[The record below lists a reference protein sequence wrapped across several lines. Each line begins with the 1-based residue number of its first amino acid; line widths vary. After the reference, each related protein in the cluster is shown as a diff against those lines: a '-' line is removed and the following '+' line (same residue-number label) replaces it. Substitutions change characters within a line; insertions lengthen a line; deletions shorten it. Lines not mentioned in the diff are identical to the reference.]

1 MSAPRR
7 RTPEVLAPAGDLAAL
22 KAALAAG
29 ADAVYF
35 GLQEGFNAR
44 ARTGNF
50 ALADLAATV
59 ARIHRAGAKAH
70 LAVNTLVFE
79 AELAF
84 VETVVR
90 RAAECGVDALIVQDP
105 AVAVL
110 ARAICPALAVHAS
123 TQMTISSAEGAAFA
137 ASLGAV
143 RVVVPRELSVAEIR
157 RFAE

>member
-1 MSAPRR
+1 MGKSSSRTRSNGPELRQPRAAPRPTTASDAGAEMLASGAMAASR
-7 RTPEVLAPAGDLAAL
+7 SKPEVLAPAGDLDAL

-79 AELAF
+79 PELGH
-84 VETVVR
+84 VETIVR
-90 RAAECGVDALIVQDP
+90 RAAECGVDALILQDP

-110 ARAICPALAVHAS
+110 
-123 TQMTISSAEGAAFA
+123 
-137 ASLGAV
+137 
-143 RVVVPRELSVAEIR
+143 
-157 RFAE
+157 